1 MSGRCLI
8 GLILVCTLLAGMAA
22 GQRSGLGALQTKD
35 FPDKMTLLLPAG
47 WTVDDYQCSGIVA
60 HSHSDPYRA
69 VLFMNALHQNL
80 DMLPR
85 GTTPEAYVTD
95 YLARDLSLGGD
106 QVSDVTILSYEDAD
120 LSSLTAFGA
129 VQVKAMRCSMNI
141 NGKAI
146 LASLTV
152 GTYDVQLGTSV
163 AYLWGIYSPA
173 DQFDLDAPILKRVFD
188 SIRYDKS
195 FTDECNQILKDRAPA
210 AQ

>member
-1 MSGRCLI
+1 MI
-8 GLILVCTLLAGMAA
+8 GLILACSILAVMAA
-22 GQRSGLGALQTKD
+22 GQQSGLGALKTKD
-35 FPDKMTLLLPAG
+35 FPGKMTMLLPAG
-47 WTVDDYQCSGIVA
+47 WTVDDYQCSGMVA
-60 HSHSDPYRA
+60 HSPSDPYRA

-85 GTTPEAYVTD
+85 GTTPEAYVTE

-106 QVSDVTILSYEDAD
+106 LVSDVTILNYEDAD
-120 LSSLTAFGA
+120 LSSLSAFGA

-141 NGKAI
+141 DGKAV

-188 SIRYDKS
+188 SVRYDKS
-195 FTDECNQILKDRAPA
+195 YTDECNQILKDRMPA
-210 AQ
+210 Q